1 MRGDESGSVDDDDNA
16 QLQQAPSHTG
26 AAVVKKKKKKKKT
39 SPVHMGFSPPL
50 SGYNKQEAPVTGPP
64 SNRNHQLQLL
74 LEPVTVQ
81 PYQPRAT

>member
-1 MRGDESGSVDDDDNA
+1 MRGDESDTVDDDDNA
-16 QLQQAPSHTG
+16 QLQQAPSRTG
-26 AAVVKKKKKKKKT
+26 AAVVKKKKKKKT

-64 SNRNHQLQLL
+64 NNRNHQLQ

-81 PYQPRAT
+81 PYQPRAA